1 VTDKQQGPAAYRMA
15 RLWHAADLRRVPLR
29 TIITAVV
36 VVAVFYLAG
45 KLVYRL
51 RDVVLIMLVA
61 GFVAV
66 ILNPL
71 VLILQRSV
79 VKRRGFAVTLVTLLA
94 LLVFLGL
101 ALAFGYP
108 LVNAIT
114 NLENSRASVELA
126 KSARDLAQKRVDA
139 EQKKYE
145 LGIDQ
150 IFFVLAAQTDL
161 TAAESQLVN
170 QTISYRLNQLALLRA
185 LGTLLD
191 ERRIS
196 VQ

>member
-1 VTDKQQGPAAYRMA
+1 LSLPIRNRAGAANLTDAT
-15 RLWHAADLRRVPLR
+15 V
-29 TIITAVV
+29 
-36 VVAVFYLAG
+36 G
-45 KLVYRL
+45 KKIDALRL
-51 RDVVLIMLVA
+51 RAIAQTVRLQVL
-61 GFVAV
+61 
-66 ILNPL
+66 
-71 VLILQRSV
+71 
-79 VKRRGFAVTLVTLLA
+79 
-94 LLVFLGL
+94 
-101 ALAFGYP
+101 
-108 LVNAIT
+108 NAIT

-126 KSARDLAQKRVDA
+126 KAARDLAQKRVDA

-161 TAAESQLVN
+161 TTAESQLVN